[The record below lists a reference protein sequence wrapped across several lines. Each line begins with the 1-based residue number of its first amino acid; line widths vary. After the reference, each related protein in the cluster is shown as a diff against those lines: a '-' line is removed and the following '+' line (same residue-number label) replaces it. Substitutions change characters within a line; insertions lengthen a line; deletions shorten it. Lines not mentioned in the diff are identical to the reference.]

1 MSILEFDNAP
11 MRIII
16 AVLSLF
22 LAPALSAQEI
32 SPTDG
37 IILPIKTPVL
47 LEFSSEVSSKTAL
60 KGAEVNFVLAEDIV
74 VDDVILV
81 AKGAPALGEIIH
93 AQKSGFGGRGGELI
107 IAARYVRLGEQRI
120 ALRSLKPLAG
130 PYAGKN
136 HSAAALA
143 VSMVPYAGL
152 VSLFITGGE
161 IVIPAGTQAL
171 ALTSADTL
179 VPLTQGH
186 ENTLPAVTAEDQ

>member
-1 MSILEFDNAP
+1 MSISEFGNSP
-11 MRIII
+11 MRIVV
-16 AVLSLF
+16 AMLSLL
-22 LAPALSAQEI
+22 LAPALLAQEI
-32 SPTDG
+32 SPADG

-47 LEFSSEVSSKTAL
+47 LEFSNEVSSKNAL
-60 KGAEVNFVLAEDIV
+60 NGAEVNFILAEDIV

-81 AKGAPALGEIIH
+81 AKGAPAVGEVIH

-107 IAARYVRLGEQRI
+107 IAARYIRLGEQRI

-171 ALTSADTL
+171 ALTAAET
-179 VPLTQGH
+179 VMPPTQSL
-186 ENTLPAVTAEDQ
+186 ENTAPDVGVVEQ

>member
-1 MSILEFDNAP
+1 
-11 MRIII
+11 MRIVV

-22 LAPALSAQEI
+22 LAPALLAQDF
-32 SPTDG
+32 SQTDG
-37 IILPIKTPVL
+37 IMLPSKTPVL

-60 KGAEVNFVLAEDIV
+60 NGAEVNFVLAEDIV

-81 AKGAPALGEIIH
+81 AKGAPAVGEVIH

-107 IAARYVRLGEQRI
+107 IAARYIRLGEQRI

-171 ALTSADTL
+171 ALTAAET
-179 VPLTQGH
+179 VMPTTQSL
-186 ENTLPAVTAEDQ
+186 ENTAPDVGVVEQ

>member
-1 MSILEFDNAP
+1 
-11 MRIII
+11 MRIVV
-16 AVLSLF
+16 AMLSLL
-22 LAPALSAQEI
+22 LAPALLAQEI
-32 SPTDG
+32 SPADG

-47 LEFSSEVSSKTAL
+47 LEFSNEVSSKNAL
-60 KGAEVNFVLAEDIV
+60 NGAEVNFILAEDIV

-81 AKGAPALGEIIH
+81 AKGAPAVGEVIH

-107 IAARYVRLGEQRI
+107 IAARYIRLGEQRI

-161 IVIPAGTQAL
+161 IVIPAGTHAL
-171 ALTSADTL
+171 ALTSTDTL
-179 VPLTQGH
+179 IPLTQSLD
-186 ENTLPAVTAEDQ
+186 NTAPTVGVEGQ

>member
-1 MSILEFDNAP
+1 MSISEFGNSP
-11 MRIII
+11 MRIVV
-16 AVLSLF
+16 AMLSLL
-22 LAPALSAQEI
+22 LAPALLAQEI
-32 SPTDG
+32 SPADG

-47 LEFSSEVSSKTAL
+47 LEFSNEVSSKNAL
-60 KGAEVNFVLAEDIV
+60 NGAEVNFILAEDIV

-81 AKGAPALGEIIH
+81 AKGAPAVGEVIH

-107 IAARYVRLGEQRI
+107 IAARYIRLGEQRI

-161 IVIPAGTQAL
+161 IVIPAGTHAL
-171 ALTSADTL
+171 ALTSTDTL
-179 VPLTQGH
+179 IPLTQSLD
-186 ENTLPAVTAEDQ
+186 NTAPTVGVEGQ